1 MISKGCLRLKE
12 EGNLLHTELK
22 KKVFLQNDS
31 KLNNY
36 NLLNL
41 LESTDGYSMSILIH
55 LLVKQLALIFFPP
68 NFITGCT
75 CKTEFFDCLK
85 SKVKTNL
92 S

>member
-12 EGNLLHTELK
+12 KGNLLHTELKKK

-55 LLVKQLALIFFPP
+55 LLVKQLALIFSPP
-68 NFITGCT
+68 QFHNRIY
-75 CKTEFFDCLK
+75 L
-85 SKVKTNL
+85 
-92 S
+92 

>member
-12 EGNLLHTELK
+12 KGNLLHTEL

-55 LLVKQLALIFFPP
+55 LLVKQLALIFPP
-68 NFITGCT
+68 PPI
-75 CKTEFFDCLK
+75 
-85 SKVKTNL
+85 S
-92 S
+92 

>member
-12 EGNLLHTELK
+12 KGNLLHTEL

-68 NFITGCT
+68 NFITGFT

>member
-12 EGNLLHTELK
+12 KGNLLHTEL

-68 NFITGCT
+68 NFITACT